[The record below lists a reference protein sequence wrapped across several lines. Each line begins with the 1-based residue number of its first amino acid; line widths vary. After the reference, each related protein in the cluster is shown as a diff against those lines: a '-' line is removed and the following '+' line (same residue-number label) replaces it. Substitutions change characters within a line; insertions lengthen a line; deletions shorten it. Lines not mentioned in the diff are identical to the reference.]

1 MMKTKKRS
9 STTSKHLNVVV
20 LGQVGVGKSAFTVR
34 LKTRRFIWEYSK
46 IEDSYNHCIEH
57 DGENVSL
64 TITDTSGL
72 KSEKE
77 LEDYLGIGDLYII
90 MYSITDRSSFL
101 ESRRLGN
108 FLRENNSGNFEMA
121 LVGNKTDLE
130 HARQILESE
139 GTSLSEELECKFY
152 EISVAKNFFDV
163 EFMMNDAVKGFTN
176 QKSDC
181 RSSKTSLLK
190 VKENLARNKSFKSF
204 KRRMSIS

>member
-1 MMKTKKRS
+1 M
-9 STTSKHLNVVV
+9 
-20 LGQVGVGKSAFTVR
+20 A
-34 LKTRRFIWEYSK
+34 E
-46 IEDSYNHCIEH
+46 
-57 DGENVSL
+57 
-64 TITDTSGL
+64 
-72 KSEKE
+72 
-77 LEDYLGIGDLYII
+77 YLGIGDLYII

-101 ESRRLGN
+101 ECKRLGN

-130 HARQILESE
+130 HAREILEGE

-163 EFMMNDAVKGFTN
+163 EFMMNDAVKAFTN

-190 VKENLARNKSFKSF
+190 VKENLSRNKSFRSF